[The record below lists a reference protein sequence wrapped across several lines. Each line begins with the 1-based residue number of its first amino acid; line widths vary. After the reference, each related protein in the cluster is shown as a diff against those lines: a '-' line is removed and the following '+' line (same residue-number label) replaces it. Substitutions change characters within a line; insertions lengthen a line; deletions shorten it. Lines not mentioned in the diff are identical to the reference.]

1 MAKVVDVHAK
11 SADVQ
16 VTDARGRVLT
26 LRKPNVLA
34 QYRLVDMLGQKAEN
48 RVYLA
53 MVLPMLYLYAIDGDV
68 ANFANQR
75 ELEAII
81 QKLDEEGLE
90 ALNDGIGEHFRS
102 GKPEEEADRAKK

>member
-1 MAKVVDVHAK
+1 MAKVVDVHTK
-11 SADVQ
+11 SDDVQ

-53 MVLPMLYLYAIDGDV
+53 MVLPMLYLHAIDGDV

-90 ALNDGIGEHFRS
+90 SLNDGIGEHFRR
-102 GKPEEEADRAKK
+102 GKPEEDADRAKK